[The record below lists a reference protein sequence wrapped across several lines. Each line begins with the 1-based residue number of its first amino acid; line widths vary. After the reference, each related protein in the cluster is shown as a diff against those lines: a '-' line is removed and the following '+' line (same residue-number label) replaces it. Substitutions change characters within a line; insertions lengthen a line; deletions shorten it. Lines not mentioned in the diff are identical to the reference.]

1 MLSVCVRGRG
11 ARGYIHVEE
20 NRARGWT
27 RTRARRNERTNER
40 TKRTTW
46 RGGSRVGKSRLRVPS
61 YRCSAPTERNCLLRH
76 GGVPRG
82 TKCIRLVPVLVNHM
96 ERAGAGGGME
106 GTRDRVD
113 ADVGNGRT
121 IRLARFSL
129 ARRRPSSQD
138 ARCASL
144 RSSGVCAKGS
154 LGTKARMA
162 SSSSSSSS
170 MCFAFARPV
179 AADVLARHPRT
190 GRARAATIGDAAH
203 DTDGV
208 PALPARRWEE
218 RTARRSSRRVGDAL
232 GETHARAPAP
242 TANARVETTR
252 AGAAAERGAHA
263 NMSGRCL
270 EDAPSGARVCQ
281 SARAADQA
289 TFRLVV
295 DDARRASTGP
305 TARSLVGGE
314 CAGVGIASRENL
326 ESVAAGHFRPTA
338 RRPDRENT
346 AVSPVCCRCSDTHER
361 AFATSAARRIVLTP
375 GSSRPRRRAARHHP
389 ELAPRPVASVD
400 EACAR
405 WLDI

>member
-1 MLSVCVRGRG
+1 MRLFALLGGLREGIARHEGEDGVFVVVVVDVFRVRAAGRRGRLG
-11 ARGYIHVEE
+11 ATSAHGA
-20 NRARGWT
+20 RARGDDWRRRPRHGRGSGVT
-27 RTRARRNERTNER
+27 RATMGGEDREEVVSTRRGRPGRDARARARADGERARRDD
-40 TKRTTW
+40 
-46 RGGSRVGKSRLRVPS
+46 
-61 YRCSAPTERNCLLRH
+61 
-76 GGVPRG
+76 PRG
-82 TKCIRLVPVLVNHM
+82 
-96 ERAGAGGGME
+96 
-106 GTRDRVD
+106 
-113 ADVGNGRT
+113 
-121 IRLARFSL
+121 
-129 ARRRPSSQD
+129 RRR
-138 ARCASL
+138 R
-144 RSSGVCAKGS
+144 G
-154 LGTKARMA
+154 
-162 SSSSSSSS
+162 
-170 MCFAFARPV
+170 
-179 AADVLARHPRT
+179 
-190 GRARAATIGDAAH
+190 
-203 DTDGV
+203 
-208 PALPARRWEE
+208 
-218 RTARRSSRRVGDAL
+218 
-232 GETHARAPAP
+232 
-242 TANARVETTR
+242 
-252 AGAAAERGAHA
+252 GAHA

-289 TFRLVV
+289 AFRLVV

>member
-1 MLSVCVRGRG
+1 M
-11 ARGYIHVEE
+11 EE

-27 RTRARRNERTNER
+27 RTRARRNERTDER
-40 TKRTTW
+40 TKRTT
-46 RGGSRVGKSRLRVPS
+46 RGGGSRVGKSRLRVPS

-96 ERAGAGGGME
+96 ELAGAGGGME

-113 ADVGNGRT
+113 DADGNGRT

-162 SSSSSSSS
+162 SSSSSSS

-218 RTARRSSRRVGDAL
+218 RIARRSSRRVADAL
-232 GETHARAPAP
+232 GATHARAPAP
-242 TANARVETTR
+242 PANARVETTR

-270 EDAPSGARVCQ
+270 EDTPSGARVCQ

-314 CAGVGIASRENL
+314 CAGVGIARAKTSSPSWPDTSDRPASTGPRERSCLSRVL
-326 ESVAAGHFRPTA
+326 SLFGH
-338 RRPDRENT
+338 
-346 AVSPVCCRCSDTHER
+346 S
-361 AFATSAARRIVLTP
+361 
-375 GSSRPRRRAARHHP
+375 
-389 ELAPRPVASVD
+389 
-400 EACAR
+400 
-405 WLDI
+405 